1 MPDTCGGVF
10 RGGVAAIAA
19 LVLAASLAACETAKV
34 KRPSAAE
41 DAAAITEFNKRYLKA
56 INDGD
61 SATLASLTLPEHIM
75 IAPGRP
81 PIVGKEAND
90 AANAR
95 VAQMFRI
102 EETWSPVETFISGDL
117 AYQRG
122 TFTVA
127 ATPKAGGTTRNTSG
141 TFLRIYKRQRNGEW
155 RMVRDM
161 FNSDQPAGPSPLATP
176 GSAAPSAPAAPN

>member
-1 MPDTCGGVF
+1 MITNTK
-10 RGGVAAIAA
+10 VAYGSSPALLKCIALTAA
-19 LVLAASLAACETAKV
+19 LVIAASLTACETSRA
-34 KRPSAAE
+34 KRPSTAQDE
-41 DAAAITEFNKRYLKA
+41 AAITEFNKHYLKA

-61 SATLASLTLPEHIM
+61 SATLASLTTPEHIM

-81 PIVGKEAND
+81 PLVGKEAND

-95 VAQMFRI
+95 VAQTSKI
-102 EETWSPVETFISGDL
+102 EETWAPIETFISGDL

-127 ATPKAGGTTRNTSG
+127 ATPRAGGTTRNIRG
-141 TFLRIYKRQRNGEW
+141 TFLRIYKRQPNGEW

-161 FNSDQPAGPSPLATP
+161 FNSDQP
-176 GSAAPSAPAAPN
+176 GSGLN

>member
-1 MPDTCGGVF
+1 MTACRK
-10 RGGVAAIAA
+10 RGDAVNRSIAATAA
-19 LVLAASLAACETAKV
+19 LVIAISLTACETSRV

-41 DAAAITEFNKRYLKA
+41 DVAAITEFNKRYLKA

-95 VAQMFRI
+95 AAQMFKI
-102 EETWSPVETFISGDL
+102 EETWAPVETFISGDL

-127 ATPKAGGTTRNTSG
+127 ATPKAGGTTRNTRG
-141 TFLRIYKRQRNGEW
+141 TFLRIYKRQPNGEW

-161 FNSDQPAGPSPLATP
+161 FNSEQPAAPSPLAAP
-176 GSAAPSAPAAPN
+176 GAPAAPN

>member
-1 MPDTCGGVF
+1 VSVVGTTNRTTTRGVASPGGNAL
-10 RGGVAAIAA
+10 RMCAAIAA
-19 LVLAASLAACETAKV
+19 AFVIGVTLTACDTARLV
-34 KRPSAAE
+34 RPSAAE
-41 DAAAITEFNKRYLKA
+41 DEAAIMAFNERYLKA

-81 PIVGKEAND
+81 PLVGKEAND

-95 VAQMFRI
+95 VAQTVKI
-102 EETWSPVETFISGDL
+102 EETWSPQETFISGDL

-127 ATPKAGGTTRNTSG
+127 ATPKAGGTTTNMRG
-141 TFLRIYKRQRNGEW
+141 TFMRIYKRQPNGEW

-161 FNSDQPAGPSPLATP
+161 FNSDQPPRS
-176 GSAAPSAPAAPN
+176 N

>member
-1 MPDTCGGVF
+1 MLANNRKRL
-10 RGGVAAIAA
+10 RGCVAAGAAAVIA
-19 LVLAASLAACETAKV
+19 VSLAACETPRA
-34 KRPSAAE
+34 KRPTAAQDE
-41 DAAAITEFNKRYLKA
+41 AAITEFNGRYLKA

-61 SATLASLTLPEHIM
+61 SATLASLTTPEHIM

-81 PIVGKEAND
+81 PLVGKEAND

-95 VAQMFRI
+95 AAQMFKI
-102 EETWSPVETFISGDL
+102 EETWAPAETFVSGDL

-127 ATPKAGGTTRNTSG
+127 ATPKAGGTTRNTRG
-141 TFLRIYKRQRNGEW
+141 TFLRIYKRQADGSW

-161 FNSDQPAGPSPLATP
+161 FNSDP
-176 GSAAPSAPAAPN
+176 PAAPN

>member
-1 MPDTCGGVF
+1 MNANIAKLRACAA
-10 RGGVAAIAA
+10 VAAVL
-19 LVLAASLAACETAKV
+19 LVAASLTACETSRAA
-34 KRPSAAE
+34 RPSTAE
-41 DAAAITEFNKRYLKA
+41 DEAAITEFNKRYLKA

-61 SATLASLTLPEHIM
+61 SATLASLTTPEHIM

-81 PIVGKEAND
+81 PLVGKEAND

-95 VAQMFRI
+95 VAQMFKI
-102 EETWSPVETFISGDL
+102 EETWTPQETFISGDL

-127 ATPKAGGTTRNTSG
+127 ATPKAGGNTSNTRG
-141 TFLRIYKRQRNGEW
+141 TFLRIYKRQSNGEW

-161 FNSDQPAGPSPLATP
+161 FNSDQPA
-176 GSAAPSAPAAPN
+176 APRN

>member
-1 MPDTCGGVF
+1 MSFIRSITLVG
-10 RGGVAAIAA
+10 A
-19 LVLAASLAACETAKV
+19 LVIAVSLTACETPRA
-34 KRPSAAE
+34 KRPSTAQDE
-41 DAAAITEFNKRYLKA
+41 AAITEFNKRYLRA

-61 SATLASLTLPEHIM
+61 SATLASLTTPEHIM

-95 VAQMFRI
+95 VAQTAKI
-102 EETWSPVETFISGDL
+102 EETWAPEETFISGDL

-127 ATPKAGGTTRNTSG
+127 ATPKAGGTTRNMRG
-141 TFLRIYKRQRNGEW
+141 TFLRIYKRQPDGAW

-161 FNSDQPAGPSPLATP
+161 FNTDQPATLAP
-176 GSAAPSAPAAPN
+176 PN

>member
-1 MPDTCGGVF
+1 M
-10 RGGVAAIAA
+10 RLVATVA
-19 LVLAASLAACETAKV
+19 LAAAATLTGCAASHAKKPSTA
-34 KRPSAAE
+34 ADE
-41 DAAAITEFNKRYLKA
+41 AAITEFNKVYLKA

-61 SATLASLTLPEHIM
+61 SATLASLTTAEHIM

-95 VAQMFRI
+95 AAQMFKI
-102 EETWSPVETFISGDL
+102 EETWAPQETFISGDL

-127 ATPKAGGTTRNTSG
+127 ATPKAGGATRNTRG
-141 TFLRIYKRQRNGEW
+141 TFLRIYKRQPDGAW

-161 FNSDQPAGPSPLATP
+161 FNSEQPAAPAGTP
-176 GSAAPSAPAAPN
+176 APAAPN

>member
-1 MPDTCGGVF
+1 MLTSNV
-10 RGGVAAIAA
+10 RLRQYVAMVT
-19 LVLAASLAACETAKV
+19 VLIVAASLTACETARTR
-34 KRPSAAE
+34 RPSTAADE
-41 DAAAITEFNKRYLKA
+41 AAITEFNKRYLKA

-61 SATLASLTLPEHIM
+61 SATLASLTTPEHIM

-95 VAQMFRI
+95 VAQTTKI
-102 EETWSPVETFISGDL
+102 EETWSPQETFVSGDL
-117 AYQRG
+117 AFQRG

-127 ATPKAGGTTRNTSG
+127 ATPKAGGNTTRVGG
-141 TFLRIYKRQRNGEW
+141 TFMRIYKRQANGEW

-161 FNSDQPAGPSPLATP
+161 FNTDQPAALRL
-176 GSAAPSAPAAPN
+176 N

>member
-1 MPDTCGGVF
+1 MRLVVIATL
-10 RGGVAAIAA
+10 VA
-19 LVLAASLAACETAKV
+19 AASLTGCAASQAKKPSTA
-34 KRPSAAE
+34 A
-41 DAAAITEFNKRYLKA
+41 DAAAITEFNKVYLKA

-61 SATLASLTLPEHIM
+61 SATLASLTTTEHIM

-95 VAQMFRI
+95 VAQMFKI
-102 EETWSPVETFISGDL
+102 EETWAPQETFISGDL

-127 ATPKAGGTTRNTSG
+127 ATPKAGGTTRNTRG
-141 TFLRIYKRQRNGEW
+141 TFLRIYKRQPDGAW

-161 FNSDQPAGPSPLATP
+161 FNSEQPATPSGLAAPATP
-176 GSAAPSAPAAPN
+176 N

>member
-1 MPDTCGGVF
+1 M
-10 RGGVAAIAA
+10 AAT
-19 LVLAASLAACETAKV
+19 LVLAASLTACATSQGR
-34 KRPSAAE
+34 RPSTAE
-41 DAAAITEFNKRYLKA
+41 DEAAITEFNKRYLKA

-61 SATLASLTLPEHIM
+61 SATLASLTTPEHIM

-95 VAQMFRI
+95 VAQTVKI
-102 EETWSPVETFISGDL
+102 EETWSPQETFISGDL

-127 ATPKAGGTTRNTSG
+127 ATPKAGGTTSHTRG
-141 TFLRIYKRQRNGEW
+141 TFLRIYKRQQDGSW

-161 FNSDQPAGPSPLATP
+161 FNSDQPLKL
-176 GSAAPSAPAAPN
+176 N

>member
-1 MPDTCGGVF
+1 MHAGVAVAAALIATASLA
-10 RGGVAAIAA
+10 GCATQPKKPSTATDEAAIA
-19 LVLAASLAACETAKV
+19 
-34 KRPSAAE
+34 
-41 DAAAITEFNKRYLKA
+41 EFNQRYLKA

-81 PIVGKEAND
+81 PLVGKEAND

-95 VAQMFRI
+95 AAQMFKI
-102 EETWSPVETFISGDL
+102 EEHWTPLETVISGDL

-127 ATPKAGGTTRNTSG
+127 ASPKAGADSTSAS
-141 TFLRIYKRQRNGEW
+141 K
-155 RMVRDM
+155 V
-161 FNSDQPAGPSPLATP
+161 
-176 GSAAPSAPAAPN
+176 

>member
-1 MPDTCGGVF
+1 MLTRNRRFF
-10 RGGVAAIAA
+10 RGCAAAAAA
-19 LVLAASLAACETAKV
+19 LVVALSLTACATSQAK
-34 KRPSAAE
+34 KPSSAE
-41 DAAAITEFNKRYLKA
+41 DEAAITEFNKRYLKA

-61 SATLASLTLPEHIM
+61 SATLASLTTPEHIM

-95 VAQMFRI
+95 AAQTFKI
-102 EETWSPVETFISGDL
+102 EETWAPVETFISGDL

-122 TFTVA
+122 TFTVG
-127 ATPKAGGTTRNTSG
+127 ATPKAGGTTRNTRG
-141 TFLRIYKRQRNGEW
+141 TFLRIYKRQADGSW

-161 FNSDQPAGPSPLATP
+161 FNSDQPA
-176 GSAAPSAPAAPN
+176 APN

>member
-1 MPDTCGGVF
+1 VVSAVTFARFSGASRSRAALRRC
-10 RGGVAAIAA
+10 AALAAALAIAA
-19 LVLAASLAACETAKV
+19 SLTACETPRV
-34 KRPSAAE
+34 KRPSAAQ
-41 DAAAITEFNKRYLKA
+41 DAAAITEFNKRYLGA
-56 INDGD
+56 INAGD

-81 PIVGKEAND
+81 PLVGKEAND

-95 VAQMFRI
+95 VAQTFKI
-102 EETWSPVETFISGDL
+102 EETWTPIETFISGDL

-127 ATPKAGGTTRNTSG
+127 ATPKAGGTTRNTRG
-141 TFLRIYKRQRNGEW
+141 TFLRIYKRQPNGEW

-161 FNSDQPAGPSPLATP
+161 FNSDQPLR
-176 GSAAPSAPAAPN
+176 APASPGP

>member
-1 MPDTCGGVF
+1 M
-10 RGGVAAIAA
+10 IAKLGIA
-19 LVLAASLAACETAKV
+19 LLIAASLSGCAASQS
-34 KRPSAAE
+34 KRPSTGE
-41 DAAAITEFNKRYLKA
+41 DEAAITEFNKRYLKA
-56 INDGD
+56 INEGD
-61 SATLASLTLPEHIM
+61 SATLASLTTPEHVM

-81 PIVGKEAND
+81 PLVGKEAND

-102 EETWSPVETFISGDL
+102 EESWAPQETFISGDL

-127 ATPKAGGTTRNTSG
+127 ATPKAGGTTRTTRG
-141 TFLRIYKRQRNGEW
+141 TFLRIYKRQPDGGW

-161 FNSDQPAGPSPLATP
+161 FNSDP
-176 GSAAPSAPAAPN
+176 PAAAN

>member
-1 MPDTCGGVF
+1 MITHTPVSRRSGSALRSC
-10 RGGVAAIAA
+10 VAIAAA
-19 LVLAASLAACETAKV
+19 LVLVASLTACETSRA
-34 KRPSAAE
+34 KRPTTAQDE
-41 DAAAITEFNKRYLKA
+41 AAITEFNKRYLKA

-61 SATLASLTLPEHIM
+61 AATLASLTTPEHIM

-95 VAQMFRI
+95 VAQTSKI
-102 EETWSPVETFISGDL
+102 VETWAPIETFISGDL

-127 ATPKAGGTTRNTSG
+127 ATPRVGGTTRNVGG
-141 TFLRIYKRQRNGEW
+141 TFLRIYKRQPNGEW

-161 FNSDQPAGPSPLATP
+161 FNTDQPTAPL
-176 GSAAPSAPAAPN
+176 N

>member
-1 MPDTCGGVF
+1 MITNIK
-10 RGGVAAIAA
+10 VAYGSSPALHKCIAIVAT
-19 LVLAASLAACETAKV
+19 LVIAASLTACETSRA
-34 KRPSAAE
+34 KRPSTAQDE
-41 DAAAITEFNKRYLKA
+41 AAITEFNKHYLKA

-61 SATLASLTLPEHIM
+61 SATLASLTTPEHIM

-95 VAQMFRI
+95 VAQTFKI
-102 EETWSPVETFISGDL
+102 VETWAPIETFISGDL

-127 ATPKAGGTTRNTSG
+127 ATPKAGGTTRDTRG
-141 TFLRIYKRQRNGEW
+141 TFLRIYKRQPNGEW

-161 FNSDQPAGPSPLATP
+161 FNSDQPGGGL
-176 GSAAPSAPAAPN
+176 N

>member
-1 MPDTCGGVF
+1 M
-10 RGGVAAIAA
+10 IAKLGIA
-19 LVLAASLAACETAKV
+19 LVIAASLTGCAVSQA
-34 KRPSAAE
+34 KRPSTADDE
-41 DAAAITEFNKRYLKA
+41 AAITEFNKRYLKA

-61 SATLASLTLPEHIM
+61 SATLASLTTPEHIM

-81 PIVGKEAND
+81 PLVGKEAND

-95 VAQMFRI
+95 VAQMFKI
-102 EETWSPVETFISGDL
+102 EESWAPQETFISGDL

-127 ATPKAGGTTRNTSG
+127 ATPKAGGATRTTRG
-141 TFLRIYKRQRNGEW
+141 TFLRIYKRQPDGAW

-161 FNSDQPAGPSPLATP
+161 FNSD
-176 GSAAPSAPAAPN
+176 APAAPN

>member
-1 MPDTCGGVF
+1 MTINASVSHRSNSTLRSCI
-10 RGGVAAIAA
+10 AIAA
-19 LVLAASLAACETAKV
+19 ALVIAASLAACETSRV
-34 KRPSAAE
+34 KRPTTAQDE
-41 DAAAITEFNKRYLKA
+41 AAITEFNKRYLKA

-61 SATLASLTLPEHIM
+61 AATLASLTTPEHIM

-95 VAQMFRI
+95 VAQTSRI
-102 EETWSPVETFISGDL
+102 VETWAPVETFISGDL

-127 ATPKAGGTTRNTSG
+127 ATPRAGGATRNIGG
-141 TFLRIYKRQRNGEW
+141 TFLRIYKRQANGEW

-161 FNSDQPAGPSPLATP
+161 FNTDQ
-176 GSAAPSAPAAPN
+176 PSAPLN

>member
-1 MPDTCGGVF
+1 MLTTKMF
-10 RGGVAAIAA
+10 RRYAATAA
-19 LVLAASLAACETAKV
+19 VIIVAASLAACVTAPK
-34 KRPSAAE
+34 KPTAAE
-41 DAAAITEFNKRYLKA
+41 DEAAIMAFNQRYLKA

-61 SATLASLTLPEHIM
+61 SATLASLTTPEHIM

-95 VAQMFRI
+95 AAQMFKI
-102 EETWSPVETFISGDL
+102 EEAWQPVETFVSGDL

-127 ATPKAGGTTRNTSG
+127 ATPKAGGATRNTHG
-141 TFLRIYKRQRNGEW
+141 TFMRIYKRQADGSW

-161 FNSDQPAGPSPLATP
+161 FNSDQPA
-176 GSAAPSAPAAPN
+176 APN